1 MDNKINYNASEFFI
15 EVEKFSKQLLN
26 RKAEM
31 IVIYDAAIDSNQMNI
46 FRDLCF
52 IAKYLLTCTI

>member
-46 FRDLCF
+46 FRD
-52 IAKYLLTCTI
+52 